1 MVNPKLTFGYLSGD
15 PVTII
20 SGSLK
25 LKKYSMTDAKLPQI
39 IESIVNTYDSED
51 GINHLEGSN
60 LPSRDSVTEIAV
72 NFLNVLFPG
81 YYEKQELPRENVTYY
96 IWEKIAFIYH
106 QLSRENLKS
115 LKSRAD
121 NNREDEKTLI
131 AKSTEITF
139 ALLKKIPEIRARLR
153 GDVQAAHEGD
163 PAAKSLDEIIVS
175 YPGIEAIAIHRVAH
189 ELHLLNVP
197 LIPRIMSEYAH
208 SKTGIDIHPGATIG
222 DNFFIDHGTGVVIGE
237 TTEIGNDVRI
247 YQGVTLGALSI
258 KKDSSGNLERG
269 KKRHP
274 TIKDNVII
282 YSGATILGGKTVVG
296 EHSIIG
302 GSVWL
307 TESVPPYT
315 ILINKAPELTQK
327 RYL

>member
-1 MVNPKLTFGYLSGD
+1 
-15 PVTII
+15 
-20 SGSLK
+20 
-25 LKKYSMTDAKLPQI
+25 MTDVKLPQI
-39 IESIVNTYDSED
+39 IESIVNTYSVED
-51 GINHLEGSN
+51 GINHLEGPN
-60 LPSRDSVTEIAV
+60 LPSRNSVTEIAV

-115 LKSRAD
+115 LKSVAD
-121 NNREDEKTLI
+121 NKEDEKKLVD
-131 AKSTEITF
+131 KSIEITF
-139 ALLKKIPEIRARLR
+139 AILKKIPQIRAQLR
-153 GDVQAAHEGD
+153 GDVQAAYEGD
-163 PAAKSLDEIIVS
+163 PAAKSLNEIIVS
-175 YPGIEAIAIHRVAH
+175 YPGIEAVAIHRVAH
-189 ELHLLNVP
+189 ELYLLNVP

-258 KKDSSGNLERG
+258 KKDSSGSIERG

-274 TIKDNVII
+274 TIRDNVII

-315 ILINKAPELTQK
+315 ILLNKAPELTQK